1 MKNRTK
7 NGKTKSV
14 ILRVA
19 NGSMIDI
26 KRSSGTLRTLYTMQ
40 STRTAATA
48 FSRSHPKWPRPFLFW
63 DCSLFTFYNLP
74 CPYKFTFRPLFY
86 LFWQDKVICHKV
98 LRLPCLPCTVIQL
111 YLGKWRCSR
120 YRTLV
125 SLITSWRASTQA
137 RDHVHST
144 AYSLRSG
151 LL

>member
-1 MKNRTK
+1 MSKE
-7 NGKTKSV
+7 GKTYS
-14 ILRVA
+14 RE
-19 NGSMIDI
+19 
-26 KRSSGTLRTLYTMQ
+26 RSIAAQ
-40 STRTAATA
+40 SQ
-48 FSRSHPKWPRPFLFW
+48 SHPR

-120 YRTLV
+120 YCTLV
-125 SLITSWRASTQA
+125 SLITSWQASTQA

-144 AYSLRSG
+144 AYSNTFPCTGPLCIHKIKMPTIIDIR
-151 LL
+151 